1 MQYSG
6 VDSGTIISDISIKN
20 KGVYGVCPDSF
31 RIFDSVTH
39 QHIFGVQGSMSS
51 EALNRSTAAEYIAN
65 ISGPHK
71 GNPGMINGSN

>member
-1 MQYSG
+1 
-6 VDSGTIISDISIKN
+6 
-20 KGVYGVCPDSF
+20 
-31 RIFDSVTH
+31 
-39 QHIFGVQGSMSS
+39 MSS